1 MVECGWIMDI
11 QVDCKYECSFIWRVL
26 LKKCVFCLRT
36 NVQRIISGPVSSGLK
51 GPESVLH
58 VKYTSFPVNYET
70 DLKILD
76 TDYDNFAV
84 MYSCSRIGPI
94 GLFIEIFF
102 K

>member
-1 MVECGWIMDI
+1 MNVSTM
-11 QVDCKYECSFIWRVL
+11 RVL
-26 LKKCVFCLRT
+26 LIKNCVYFDFRT

-76 TDYDNFAV
+76 TDYENFAV

-94 GLFIEIFF
+94 GLYLYEIFLKENIQIFSF
-102 K
+102 KM

>member
-1 MVECGWIMDI
+1 MCILA
-11 QVDCKYECSFIWRVL
+11 Y
-26 LKKCVFCLRT
+26 RT

-76 TDYDNFAV
+76 TDYENFAV

-94 GLFIEIFF
+94 GLYMKFF
-102 K
+102 WKKTFTCFFHLKCRSYWKCMGI